1 MTAEETTMAL
11 TLLASAMAQKMS
23 EQQLVQ
29 TASLL
34 TQLGATLGFIA
45 SQRAL
50 ESTGQG
56 ADSGSGVTSGGQQG
70 YPARPCPERT
80 EKSPCPGSGPCPQ
93 SPAAPEGSS
102 ATGR

>member
-56 ADSGSGVTSGGQQG
+56 ADSGVTSGGQQG
-70 YPARPCPERT
+70 CPARPCPERT
-80 EKSPCPGSGPCPQ
+80 EKSPCPESGPCPQ
-93 SPAAPEGSS
+93 SPGEPVGSS